1 MRRNDMRGINK
12 NYSRAL
18 KSGLLLAIAFSPFL
32 LQATTLIHAGKLIDG
47 KSDEVQIKMTIV
59 INNNLI
65 TDVIKGYKNPKDNET
80 YLDLKGHTVLPGLM
94 DMHVHFG
101 GEYQSKAE
109 RPSKVEKEMEAI
121 LATQD
126 AYVTFF
132 SGFTTV
138 RQVGDSGMVAISL
151 RDAINQGKV
160 VGPRIF
166 TSGKS
171 LATTGGHADP
181 TNGRAVGK
189 YDYPLPED
197 GVVNGPY
204 EVYTAVRQR
213 YKDGADGIKI
223 TVTGGVLSEAK
234 SGSNP
239 QFTQEEVNAV
249 VNAAK
254 DYGMWVAVHAHGAEG
269 MKRAIRAGVDS
280 IEHGTF
286 MDAEAMELMIE
297 NGTYYVPTISA
308 GEFVAA
314 KSKIDNYFPEIVR
327 PKAAS
332 VGPQIADTFSKAYK
346 KGVKIAFGTDAG
358 VQPHGTNW
366 EEFVFMVKNGMSEM
380 AAIQSAT
387 METAKLL
394 TIDDTLGSIEAG
406 KIADIIAVNGDPLE
420 DISLLK
426 SIALV
431 MKDGKVYKQTN

>member
-1 MRRNDMRGINK
+1 M
-12 NYSRAL
+12 SL
-18 KSGLLLAIAFSPFL
+18 KTKSPWIVFSLLFFFIHFNVFSK
-32 LQATTLIHAGKLIDG
+32 TLIHAGNLIDG
-47 KSDEVQIKMTIV
+47 KSDVIQSKMSIIIDGNQITE
-59 INNNLI
+59 
-65 TDVIKGYKNPKDNET
+65 VIKGYIPTNNYKN
-80 YLDLKGHTVLPGLM
+80 YIDLKNYTVLPGLM

-109 RPSKVEKEMEAI
+109 APTKVEREMEAI
-121 LATQD
+121 LATQH
-126 AYVTFF
+126 ALVTFR

-151 RDAINQGKV
+151 RDAINNGKII
-160 VGPRIF
+160 GPRIF
-166 TSGKS
+166 AAGKTI
-171 LATTGGHADP
+171 ATTGGHADP
-181 TNGRAVGK
+181 TNGKALD
-189 YDYPLPED
+189 DYSYPIPEQ

-223 TVTGGVLSEAK
+223 TVTGGVLSQAK
-234 SGSNP
+234 SGDNP
-239 QFTQEEVNAV
+239 QFTQEEVDAV
-249 VNAAK
+249 VNAAR

-269 MKRAIRAGVDS
+269 MKRAIKAGVDS

-286 MDAEAMELMIE
+286 MDDEAMDLMIE

-308 GEFVAA
+308 GEFVAE

-332 VGPQIADTFSKAYK
+332 VGPQISGTFAKAYQ

-366 EEFVFMVKNGMSEM
+366 KEFVYMVKNGMPEM
-380 AAIQSAT
+380 KAIQAAT

-394 TIDDTLGSIEAG
+394 RIDDKLGSIEKG
-406 KIADIIAVNGDPLE
+406 KFADLIAVKGNPID
-420 DISLLK
+420 DISILK
-426 SIALV
+426 DIEIV
-431 MKDGKVYKQTN
+431 MKDGVMY

>member
-1 MRRNDMRGINK
+1 M
-12 NYSRAL
+12 SL
-18 KSGLLLAIAFSPFL
+18 KTKSPWIVFSLLFFFIHFNVFSK
-32 LQATTLIHAGKLIDG
+32 TLIHAGNLIDG
-47 KSDEVQIKMTIV
+47 KSDVVQSKMSI
-59 INNNLI
+59 IIDGNQI
-65 TDVIKGYKNPKDNET
+65 TEVIKGYIPTNNYKN
-80 YLDLKGHTVLPGLM
+80 YIDLKNYTVLPGLM

-109 RPSKVEKEMEAI
+109 APTKVEREMEAI
-121 LATQD
+121 LATQH
-126 AYVTFF
+126 ALVTFR

-151 RDAINQGKV
+151 RDAINNGKV
-160 VGPRIF
+160 IGPRIF
-166 TSGKS
+166 AAGKTI
-171 LATTGGHADP
+171 ATTGGHADP
-181 TNGRAVGK
+181 TNGKALD
-189 YDYPLPED
+189 DYSYPIPEQ

-223 TVTGGVLSEAK
+223 TVTGGVLSQAK
-234 SGSNP
+234 SGDNP
-239 QFTQEEVNAV
+239 QFTQEEVDAV
-249 VNAAK
+249 VNAAR

-269 MKRAIRAGVDS
+269 MKRAIKAGVDS

-286 MDAEAMELMIE
+286 MDDEAMDLMIE

-308 GEFVAA
+308 GEFVAE

-332 VGPQIADTFSKAYK
+332 VGPQISGTFAKAYQ

-366 EEFVFMVKNGMSEM
+366 KEFVYMVKNGMPEM
-380 AAIQSAT
+380 KAIQAAT

-394 TIDDTLGSIEAG
+394 RIDDKLGSIEKG
-406 KIADIIAVNGDPLE
+406 KFADLIAVKGNPID
-420 DISLLK
+420 DISILK
-426 SIALV
+426 DIEIV
-431 MKDGKVYKQTN
+431 MKDGVMY

>member
-1 MRRNDMRGINK
+1 MRKINTK
-12 NYSRAL
+12 HTRSL
-18 KSGLLLAIAFSPFL
+18 KLGLLLAIAFAPFF

-47 KSDEVQIKMTIV
+47 KSDKAQTKMTIV
-59 INNNLI
+59 INDNLI
-65 TDVIKGYKNPKDNET
+65 TDVIKGYKNPKDDET
-80 YLDLKGHTVLPGLM
+80 YLDLKRHTVLPGLM

-132 SGFTTV
+132 AGFTTV

-181 TNGRAVGK
+181 TNGRAVDD
-189 YDYPLPED
+189 YNYPLPED

-249 VNAAK
+249 VSAAK

-286 MDAEAMELMIE
+286 MDEEAMELMIE

-332 VGPQIADTFSKAYK
+332 VGPQIGVTFSKAYK

-366 EEFVFMVKNGMSEM
+366 EEFVFMVKNGMPEM
-380 AAIQSAT
+380 EAIQSAT

-394 TIDDTLGSIEAG
+394 KIDDTLGSIEAG

-426 SIALV
+426 SISFV
-431 MKDGKVYKQTN
+431 MKDGKVYKQIN